1 MGFLENLGK
10 GISDFSQS
18 TIQKGKDV
26 ANVAKFS
33 RLISD
38 EERAMSKLFEQLG
51 RKYFDL
57 RSEDN
62 EEDFADFIIGVKES
76 QERIRGYQDSIKELQ
91 GITKCENCG
100 GDIPNGARFCPDC
113 GAEAIRREEQN
124 EEGAE
129 AVRSEKR
136 YCPDC
141 GAVIIPGSKFCT
153 SCGRKVDEEEAKE
166 EPEEAEL

>member
-33 RLISD
+33 RMIAD

-57 RSEDN
+57 RSEAN
-62 EEDFADFIIGVKES
+62 EEDFTDFIIGVKES

-91 GITKCENCG
+91 GITKCENC
-100 GDIPNGARFCPDC
+100 
-113 GAEAIRREEQN
+113 EET
-124 EEGAE
+124 
-129 AVRSEKR
+129 VRPEKR
-136 YCPDC
+136 YCPEC
-141 GAVIIPGSKFCT
+141 GAVIIPGSRFCT
-153 SCGRKVDEEEAKE
+153 SCGRRVEEEE
-166 EPEEAEL
+166 MQPED